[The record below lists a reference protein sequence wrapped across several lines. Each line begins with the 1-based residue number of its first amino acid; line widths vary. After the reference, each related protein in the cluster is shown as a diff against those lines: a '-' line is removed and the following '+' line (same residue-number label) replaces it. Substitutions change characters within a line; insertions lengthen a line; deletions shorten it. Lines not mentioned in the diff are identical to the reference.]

1 MTQMVNWLLMPM
13 TLVFTRGLRQTG
25 CQTQER
31 WGVIFILPLSFRPK
45 GGEVTGTCGA
55 RLPAQPT
62 PSSARHTHRA
72 ADAGDVIVVKR
83 RPAGVRVAIG
93 GAPHVG
99 VSGQNTP
106 VHEAERE
113 EAGYNPPVDDRA
125 SGSTDGCLGSVRGCG
140 WRNVRTRAGP
150 GVLQPSRRT
159 LTCRTGRHL
168 YLGLQHRL
176 GTSLPGTWK
185 AALHTPGVPQIT
197 RRSAVYSRG
206 SACFCP

>member
-1 MTQMVNWLLMPM
+1 MEISDGVRLTALTQMVNWLLMPM

-83 RPAGVRVAIG
+83 RPAGVRVAVG

-113 EAGYNPPVDDRA
+113 EAGYSPPVDDRA

-140 WRNVRTRAGP
+140 WRNVRTRGSTAIKADP
-150 GVLQPSRRT
+150 HLQD
-159 LTCRTGRHL
+159 
-168 YLGLQHRL
+168 
-176 GTSLPGTWK
+176 GTSPVPGT
-185 AALHTPGVPQIT
+185 AAQIGDEPARDLESGPAHAWCAT
-197 RRSAVYSRG
+197 NNPAFSSL
-206 SACFCP
+206 